1 MIFYLLGKS
10 GSGKDTILKELL
22 KDEKLSLNPI
32 TLYTTRPIRPG
43 EEEGREYYFITDEKA
58 MELEQSDR
66 LIEMRTYNTA
76 YGPWKYMSYD
86 NISTTDADGEK
97 ILPERNFITIGTL
110 ESYVKYVNYYGA
122 KNTIPVYVTA
132 DMDTRRERSHFR
144 LNGTLSELEL
154 KEIDRRLKADEEDFS
169 DENLKKCSISSS
181 FDNSGKLEDC
191 VNEVK
196 NYIREKIKDTE

>member
-22 KDEKLSLNPI
+22 KDENLSLNPI

-43 EEEGREYYFITDEKA
+43 EEEGREYYFITDEEA

-169 DENLKKCSISSS
+169 DENL
-181 FDNSGKLEDC
+181 
-191 VNEVK
+191 
-196 NYIREKIKDTE
+196 